1 MEHSSYYYT
10 GLHVI
15 AGIVT
20 AAKTFRNVMV
30 VNTYT
35 IINACT
41 TEVRGRSR
49 MMTYQECRC
58 TPGKAPHK
66 PSGPSVSLYWL
77 VANM

>member
-15 AGIVT
+15 ASIVT
-20 AAKTFRNVMV
+20 AAKMFRNVMV

-41 TEVRGRSR
+41 TEVRKEQDDDLPGMQMYSR
-49 MMTYQECRC
+49 ESSTQALR
-58 TPGKAPHK
+58 PF
-66 PSGPSVSLYWL
+66 SFSLGW
-77 VANM
+77 